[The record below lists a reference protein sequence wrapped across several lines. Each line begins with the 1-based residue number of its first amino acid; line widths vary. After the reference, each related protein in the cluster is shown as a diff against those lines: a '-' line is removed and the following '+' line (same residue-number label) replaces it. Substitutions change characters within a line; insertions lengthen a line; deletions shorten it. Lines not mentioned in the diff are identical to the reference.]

1 VARAFGVG
9 VDERVT
15 RLLIQQ
21 SVAPSAPLEWEGIG
35 MAKSVPADG
44 LIGDAFAGTLP
55 GRFTFATIACRAL
68 SLAAMLFATLLL
80 ASCSSTEVSKNGR
93 VKDPKYGVYT
103 SPRGVAGTDRIDP
116 AISRRGVYMV
126 GKPYT
131 VAGRQYV
138 PREDRRYSAIG
149 MASWYGNEFHG
160 RLTANG
166 EVFDMHDISAAHPTM
181 PIPSYARVTNVANGN
196 SIVVRVNDRGP
207 FHGSRVIDV
216 SRRAAEL
223 LAFKSAG
230 TGRVRV
236 DYLGPAQQT
245 GSDEGMLLATLR
257 TDGSPAPAPIGD
269 PGRVMIAQAG
279 SGSMAP
285 PGTPAEDDASQPAG
299 VPSSAAAFS
308 AAPPAQPAEIE
319 TIPAAVSPLPQP
331 EEPKVIPLPPERTAD
346 SATGALTVVD
356 IVGRSGK
363 RRLPRYEAAGG

>member
-1 VARAFGVG
+1 
-9 VDERVT
+9 
-15 RLLIQQ
+15 
-21 SVAPSAPLEWEGIG
+21 
-35 MAKSVPADG
+35 MAMSVPADG
-44 LIGDAFAGTLP
+44 LIGDASLGSLP
-55 GRFTFATIACRAL
+55 SRFTFRTIVGRVL
-68 SLAAMLFATLLL
+68 SLAATLFATLLL
-80 ASCSSTEVSKNGR
+80 ANCSSTDVTKSGR
-93 VKDPKYGVYT
+93 VKDPKYGVYA
-103 SPRGVAGTDRIDP
+103 SPRVVAGTDRIDP

-196 SIVVRVNDRGP
+196 SIIVRVNDRGP

-223 LAFKSAG
+223 LAFQRAG
-230 TGRVRV
+230 TGKVKV

-257 TDGSPAPAPIGD
+257 TDGSPAPAPVGD
-269 PGRVMIAQAG
+269 PGRLMIAQAT
-279 SGSMAP
+279 SGPMAAQ
-285 PGTPAEDDASQPAG
+285 GMPADDDAAQAAG
-299 VPSSAAAFS
+299 VPPSAAAFS
-308 AAPPAQPAEIE
+308 AARPSRPAKVE
-319 TIPAAVSPLPQP
+319 TIPASVSPVPSDEPQA
-331 EEPKVIPLPPERTAD
+331 IPLPPERTAD
-346 SATGALTVVD
+346 SATGTLTVVD
-356 IVGRSGK
+356 IVGKSGK
-363 RRLPRYEAAGG
+363 RRLPRYEAAAGG

>member
-1 VARAFGVG
+1 
-9 VDERVT
+9 
-15 RLLIQQ
+15 
-21 SVAPSAPLEWEGIG
+21 
-35 MAKSVPADG
+35 MSVPADDF
-44 LIGDAFAGTLP
+44 IGDAFPGTLL
-55 GRFTFATIACRAL
+55 GRFTFTTIASRVL
-68 SLAAMLFATLLL
+68 PLAAMLCATLLL
-80 ASCSSTEVSKNGR
+80 ANCSSTGVTKTGR
-93 VKDPKYGVYT
+93 VKDPKYGVYA
-103 SPRGVAGTDRIDP
+103 SPRVVAGTDRIDP

-138 PREDRRYSAIG
+138 PREDRRYSAVG
-149 MASWYGNEFHG
+149 LASWYGNEFHG

-223 LAFKSAG
+223 LAFQRAG
-230 TGRVRV
+230 TGKVKV

-257 TDGSPAPAPIGD
+257 TDGSPAPAPVGD
-269 PGRVMIAQAG
+269 PGRVMIAQA
-279 SGSMAP
+279 P
-285 PGTPAEDDASQPAG
+285 PGHIAAPAMPSEDDASQPAG
-299 VPSSAAAFS
+299 MPPSAAAFS
-308 AAPPAQPAEIE
+308 AAPPPRPAEVE

-331 EEPKVIPLPPERTAD
+331 GEPQVIPLPPERTAD
-346 SATGALTVVD
+346 SATGTLTVVD
-356 IVGRSGK
+356 IVGKSGK
-363 RRLPRYEAAGG
+363 RRLPRYEAAAGG